1 MNKEN
6 IIDLSKLPAV
16 EGKNIVN
23 IIALNGAG
31 EIIKADSDYI
41 TTESLAATI
50 EPFVTDEEL
59 DDRLTDYYM
68 DGEVDE
74 LIAETKEEILGDYSN
89 IEPEYQVKT
98 LAGLTQVILDNE
110 LVIATALNQLNDG
123 KADVSEPLFSQWKN
137 DDTVLIG
144 EGAVVSDNVTS
155 SVVIGN
161 NAKSAKSST
170 VAIGNGAATIYGG
183 IAIGTSAMTN
193 TEDSIIIGNGACGEG
208 IAIGPKAMS
217 SNGGI
222 AITTSGRV
230 NSSGIVIGSSKNGVT
245 LTPGVDQIMIGKDM
259 ENCSISGAVAI
270 GKPALVNIIHTTPEG
285 EIRTSSN
292 GNTNINNKIWADFD
306 GNVFIK
312 YDGVDSK
319 RIKLQDWIINP
330 NEVAL
335 KSDIPSE
342 WTGTQ
347 SQYDALETKDDNTT
361 YYIIED

>member
-1 MNKEN
+1 MSKEN
-6 IIDLSKLPAV
+6 IIDLSKLPV
-16 EGKNIVN
+16 VDGSNVVN
-23 IIALNGAG
+23 IIALNGNG
-31 EIIKADSDYI
+31 EIIKADGDFI
-41 TTESLAATI
+41 
-50 EPFVTDEEL
+50 TDEEL
-59 DDRLTDYYM
+59 DDRLIDYYL

-74 LIAETKEEILGDYSN
+74 LIAETKEEILGDYSS

-137 DDTVLIG
+137 DDNIV
-144 EGAVVSDNVTS
+144 
-155 SVVIGN
+155 
-161 NAKSAKSST
+161 
-170 VAIGNGAATIYGG
+170 IGNGA
-183 IAIGTSAMTN
+183 S
-193 TEDSIIIGNGACGEG
+193 GEG
-208 IAIGPKAMS
+208 IAIGPKAMT

-222 AITTSGRV
+222 AITTSGKV
-230 NSSGIVIGSSKNGVT
+230 NSSGIAIGSSKNGVT
-245 LTPGVDQIMIGKDM
+245 LTTGIDQIMIGKDM

-312 YDGVDSK
+312 YNGVDSK

-342 WTGTQ
+342 WFGTQ
-347 SQYDALETKDDNTT
+347 SEYDTLEAIDDNTT
-361 YYIIED
+361 YYIIEG